1 MCLSSELSL
10 FLKVFV
16 HVARWDVCAQFICVC
31 LGGIFGLLC
40 ISLCVCVFCH
50 VTDMT
55 GANADSVWR
64 W

>member
-31 LGGIFGLLC
+31 GGYFWTVVH
-40 ISLCVCVFCH
+40 LCVCVCVCYVSKDLH
-50 VTDMT
+50 LSVQVD
-55 GANADSVWR
+55 AN
-64 W
+64 